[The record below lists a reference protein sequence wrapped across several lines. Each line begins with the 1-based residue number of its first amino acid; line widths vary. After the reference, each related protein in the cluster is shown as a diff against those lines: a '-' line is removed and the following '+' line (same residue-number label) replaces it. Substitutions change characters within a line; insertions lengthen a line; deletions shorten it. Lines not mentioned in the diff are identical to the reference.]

1 MNAIGGENAKK
12 TVGLIESDALGDIL
26 VKENIKPAS
35 ELSVS
40 DNRSQLERFYCEVV
54 PRANT
59 KYGVSVHEMTVPTVD
74 TEIGIPITIYIP
86 QNSPV
91 VTPIMVYFHGGGYIM
106 GSRNNVEDTCK
117 ILAVKAEC
125 CVVNVEYRLAP
136 EHKFPACYNDAKA
149 ASYICC
155 PSVFIW
161 SYHSDVVVTEP
172 GGMQRSIVGVAGDSA
187 GGNIAAAVCHEVP
200 GIAFQVLIY
209 PLIDLTCKNE
219 SHKTYAN
226 GPVISQKDMKFF
238 LDNFLN
244 KDEEKMN
251 ARGSPIYRK
260 SFQDI
265 PPAMFIVAE
274 IDPLKDDSHEYGK
287 KIRENGIKS
296 KSLLIRGV
304 VHGFFTL
311 PGIFEKSCQKAYE
324 EVVTF
329 IKSQL

>member
-1 MNAIGGENAKK
+1 
-12 TVGLIESDALGDIL
+12 
-26 VKENIKPAS
+26 
-35 ELSVS
+35 
-40 DNRSQLERFYCEVV
+40 
-54 PRANT
+54 
-59 KYGVSVHEMTVPTVD
+59 
-74 TEIGIPITIYIP
+74 
-86 QNSPV
+86 
-91 VTPIMVYFHGGGYIM
+91 
-106 GSRNNVEDTCK
+106 
-117 ILAVKAEC
+117 
-125 CVVNVEYRLAP
+125 
-136 EHKFPACYNDAKA
+136 
-149 ASYICC
+149 
-155 PSVFIW
+155 
-161 SYHSDVVVTEP
+161 
-172 GGMQRSIVGVAGDSA
+172 MQRSIVGVAGDSA

>member
-1 MNAIGGENAKK
+1 MNATGGEKAKK
-12 TVGLIESDALGDIL
+12 TVGLIESDALGDIS

-40 DNRSQLERFYCEVV
+40 ENRHQFERFCCEVV
-54 PRANT
+54 PRPDT
-59 KYGVSVHEMTVPTVD
+59 KHGVTVQEMTVPTVD
-74 TEIGIPITIYIP
+74 TEIGIPITIYNP
-86 QNSPV
+86 QISPLDAA
-91 VTPIMVYFHGGGYIM
+91 IMVYFHGGGYIM
-106 GSRNNVEDTCK
+106 GSRSTVEDTCK
-117 ILAVKAEC
+117 ILALKAQC

-149 ASYICC
+149 
-155 PSVFIW
+155 VLRWVMMNKFL
-161 SYHSDVVVTEP
+161 V

-219 SHKTYAN
+219 SHKTFAN

-238 LDNFLN
+238 IDNFLN

-265 PPAMFIVAE
+265 PPALFIVAE

-324 EVVTF
+324 EVGTF
-329 IKSQL
+329 IMSQL